1 MNGRKLHI
9 LEKSGNCPN
18 KDVIFQLYSRYT
30 INAKHGSSESKSTSA
45 VEKKPVLF
53 YQNYRKKSKVK

>member
-1 MNGRKLHI
+1 MNGRKSHI

-45 VEKKPVLF
+45 VKKNRYYF
-53 YQNYRKKSKVK
+53 IRTIAKKAK